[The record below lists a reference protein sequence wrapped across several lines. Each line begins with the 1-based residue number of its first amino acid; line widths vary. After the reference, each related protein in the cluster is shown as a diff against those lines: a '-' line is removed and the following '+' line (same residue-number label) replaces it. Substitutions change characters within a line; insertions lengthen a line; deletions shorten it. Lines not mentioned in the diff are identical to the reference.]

1 MESPKTHPFWHW
13 LLFLAYAVLVFSGLL
28 RHEIWMDEAHHWLI
42 PRDSPSFFDLL
53 KNLRYEGHPGLWN
66 VLLYGLAVVG
76 REVWM
81 MQLLHGTIAIGT
93 MYWVVFKSPFPL
105 WVKALLP
112 FGYFTLFEYA
122 LISRN
127 YALAF
132 LLAFTIVQSIKRENL
147 SLVSLAL
154 LFALLA
160 NTHLLGFCLSLLL
173 LLYVPYKKGD
183 AIWGPLLIY
192 LVGLGLA
199 VLQII
204 PPGDHPMVTGL
215 DAARLFSWESIK
227 KAILVFN
234 EAFLPVHDFQ
244 RHHFWHTNWLETQH
258 IDTARALSIL
268 LGLLPLWFF
277 RNRPKSWLVFYGM
290 AGAVLLL
297 SALKG
302 VNYERFHGFLFMT
315 FFLLLWLEYANL
327 QPFQNKKGRV
337 IFVGLMLIVQ
347 LVGGLHAYVQDWRF
361 PFSESK
367 NVAQFL
373 QAEEYQGLPV
383 IGGYCFGESLQAYLP
398 QSLHYPEQ
406 AGESFCR
413 WEIFDDNY
421 LKELQT
427 EDYYSRLL
435 RYFIPY
441 ESPQAILVSHQ
452 PLDLSEKPLIR
463 TYNAQPYQLR
473 LDPLPP
479 FTNNLKQMEAYYL
492 YHLQVISSAGE

>member
-1 MESPKTHPFWHW
+1 MESPKTHTLWHW
-13 LLFLAYAVLVFSGLL
+13 LLLLAYAALVFSGLL

-42 PRDSPSFFDLL
+42 PRDSPSFFALL
-53 KNLRYEGHPGLWN
+53 SNLRYEGHPGLWN
-66 VLLYGLAVVG
+66 VLLYGLTAVS

-81 MQLLHGTIAIGT
+81 MQWLHGTIAVGT
-93 MYWVVFKSPFPL
+93 MYWVVFKSPFPF
-105 WVKALLP
+105 WVKALFP

-132 LLAFTIVQSIKRENL
+132 LLAFTIVQLIKRENF
-147 SLVSLAL
+147 SLISVAL

-183 AIWGPLLIY
+183 PIWTPLLIY
-192 LVGLGLA
+192 LLGLGLA

-215 DAARLFSWESIK
+215 DTARLFSWESIK

-234 EAFLPVHDFQ
+234 EAFLPLHDFQ
-244 RHHFWHTNWLETQH
+244 RHHFWHTNWLETQD
-258 IDTARALSIL
+258 IGLARALSL
-268 LGLLPLWFF
+268 VLGLLPLWFF
-277 RNRPKSWLVFYGM
+277 RKRPKSWLVFYGM

-297 SALKG
+297 STLKG

-315 FFLLLWLEYANL
+315 FFLLLWLEYAQL
-327 QPFQNKKGRV
+327 PPFKNNWAR
-337 IFVGLMLIVQ
+337 ITFVGGMLIVQ
-347 LVGGLHAYVQDWRF
+347 LLGGLHAYVQDWRF

-413 WEIFDDNY
+413 WEIFDENY

-452 PLDLSEKPLIR
+452 ALDLNEEPLVR
-463 TYNAQPYQLR
+463 TYKDQRYQLR
-473 LDPLPP
+473 LRALQP
-479 FTNNLKQMEAYYL
+479 FTQNLKQMEAYYL
-492 YHLQVISSAGE
+492 YHLEMEMK